1 MSETVTEPLPIQATA
16 DYRTFELRGGIAY
29 ARPTFGK
36 LSFFVHN
43 FMDSSQLEKP
53 RCEACSFM
61 VMTPG
66 GPMSMCVHNAKR
78 DDYLLVAAKLK
89 SGDAIKYFNPATGQL
104 EDRIPDK
111 IVVRLTKKNARG
123 RARHQ
128 LDVDVARA
136 TVE

>member
-1 MSETVTEPLPIQATA
+1 
-16 DYRTFELRGGIAY
+16 
-29 ARPTFGK
+29 
-36 LSFFVHN
+36 
-43 FMDSSQLEKP
+43 
-53 RCEACSFM
+53 
-61 VMTPG
+61 
-66 GPMSMCVHNAKR
+66 MSMCVHNAKR